1 MQNHLQKFIFIIVLT
16 FLSSTGFAQFEGG
29 ISDGF
34 ANIRVGDTCHFAAY
48 TPFAGGISDGFAHA
62 RLGDSC
68 SFTAFTP
75 FAGGI
80 SDGFANAR
88 LGDTCQFIAF
98 TPFAGG
104 ISDGFA
110 NARLGDT
117 CSFTTFSP
125 FLGGIS
131 DGFSNIRYG
140 DSCQYIVPCSDTT
153 LQSIELCFGESLT
166 VGTNTYSISGDY
178 TDVLTNQDGCD
189 SIVIT
194 NLTVMPQITG
204 VDTQIA
210 CHSFTWIDGNTYTSS
225 NNTAT
230 HTIVGGAVNGCDS
243 IVSLDLTIHD
253 VVYGTDTQIA
263 CHSFTWIDGN
273 TYTSSN
279 NTATHTIVG
288 GAVNGCDSI
297 VSLDLTIHDVVYG
310 TDTQIACHSFT
321 WIDGN
326 TYTSSNN
333 TATHTIVGGAVN
345 GCDSIVSLD
354 LTIHDVVYGTDTQI
368 ACHSFTW
375 IDGNTYTSS
384 NNTATHTIVGG
395 AVNGCDSIVS
405 LDLTIH
411 DVVYGTD
418 TQIACHSFT
427 WIDGN
432 TYTSSNN
439 TATHTIVG
447 GAVNGCDSI
456 VSLDLTIHDV
466 VYGTD
471 TQIACH
477 SFTWIDGNT
486 YTSSNNTA
494 THTIV
499 GGAVNGCD
507 SIVSLDLTIHDVVYG
522 TDTQI
527 ACHSFTWI
535 DGNTYTSSNN
545 TATHTI
551 VGGAVNGCD
560 SIVSLDLTIHDVVY
574 GTDTQIACHSF
585 TWIDGNTYTSS
596 NNTATHTIVGGAVN
610 GCDSIVSLDL
620 TIHDVVYGT
629 DTQIACY
636 SFSWIDGNTYTS
648 SNNTATYTIVGG
660 AVNGCDSIVSL
671 DLTIHDVVY
680 GTDTQIACNSFTWI
694 DGNTYTS
701 SNNTAT
707 YTIVGGAVNGCDSI
721 VSLDLTIH
729 DVVYGTDTQIAC
741 HSFTWIDGNTY
752 TSSNNTATHT
762 IVGGAVN
769 GCYSIVSLDLT
780 IHDLVYGTDTI
791 IACHSF
797 TWIDGNTYTSSNN
810 TATHTIVGGAVNGCD
825 SIVSLDLTIHDVV
838 YGTDTQIAC
847 HSFTWIDGNT
857 YTSSNNTA
865 THTIVGGAVN
875 GCDSI
880 VSLDLTI
887 HDVVYGTDT
896 QIACHS
902 FTWIDGNTYT
912 SSNNTATHTIV
923 GGAVNGCDSIVSLDL
938 TIHDVVYGTDTQI
951 ACHSF
956 TWIDGNTYTSSN
968 NTATHTIVGGAVNG
982 CDSIVSLDLT
992 IHDVVYGT
1000 DTQIACHSFTWIDG
1014 NTYTSSNNTA
1024 THTIVGGAV
1033 NGCDSIVSLDL
1044 TIHDVVYGTDTQI
1057 ACHSFTWIDGNT
1069 YTSSNNTATHT
1080 IVGGAVNGCDSIVSL
1095 DLTIHDVVYGTDTQ
1109 IACYSFSWIDGNTYT
1124 SSNNTATY
1132 TIVGGAVN
1140 GCDSIVSLDLTIHD
1154 VVYGTDTQIA
1164 CNSFTW
1170 IDGNTYTS
1178 SNNTATYTIVGGAVN
1193 GCDSI
1198 VSLDLTIHDVVYG
1211 TDTQIACHSFTWIDG
1226 NTYTSSN
1233 NTATHTIVGGA
1244 VNGCYSIVSLDL
1256 TIHDLVYGTDTIIAC
1271 HSFTWIDGNTYTS
1284 SNNTATHTIVGG
1296 AVNGCDSIV
1305 SLDLTIH
1312 DVVYGTD
1319 TQIACHS
1326 FTWIDGNTY
1335 TSSNNTA
1342 THTIVGGAVNGCDSI
1357 VSLDLTIHDVVY
1369 GTDTQI
1375 ACHSFTWIDGNTYT
1389 SSNNTA
1395 THTIV
1400 GGAVNGCDSIVSLDL
1415 TIHDVVY
1422 GTDTQIACHSF
1433 TWIDGNTYTSSN
1445 NTATHTIV
1453 GGAVNGCDSIVSLDL
1468 TIHDVVYGTDTQI
1481 ACHSFTWI
1489 DGNTYTSSN
1498 NTATHTIV
1506 GGAVNGC
1513 DSIVSLDLTIHD
1525 VVYGTDTQIACH
1537 SFTWID
1543 GNTYTSSNN
1552 TATHTIVGGAVNGC
1566 DSIVSL
1572 DLTIHDVVYG
1582 TDTQIACHSFT
1593 WIDGNTYT
1601 SSNNTATHTIVGGAV
1616 NGCDSIVSLDLT
1628 IHDVVYGTD
1637 TQIACHSFT
1646 WIDGNTYTS
1655 SNNTAT
1661 HTIVGGAVNG
1671 CDSIVSLDLTIHDVV
1686 YGTDTQIACHSFT
1699 WIDGNTYTS
1708 SNNTATHTIVGGAV
1722 NGCDSIVSLD
1732 LTIHDVVYG
1741 TDTQIACHSFTWIDG
1756 NTYTSSNNTATHT
1769 IVGGAVNG
1777 CDSIVSLDLTIHD
1790 VVYGTDTQI
1799 ACHSFTWIDGNTY
1812 TSSNNTAT
1820 HTIVGG
1826 AVNGCDSIVS
1836 LDLTIHDV
1844 VYGTDTQIACYSFSW
1859 IDGNTYTSSNNT
1871 ATYTIVGG
1879 AVNGCDSIVSLDLTI
1894 HDVVYGTDTQI
1905 ACHSFTWI
1913 DGNTYTS
1920 SNNTATY
1927 TIVGGAVNGC
1937 DSIVSLDLTIHDV
1950 VYGTDTQIA

>member
-439 TATHTIVG
+439 TAT
-447 GAVNGCDSI
+447 
-456 VSLDLTIHDV
+456 
-466 VYGTD
+466 
-471 TQIACH
+471 
-477 SFTWIDGNT
+477 
-486 YTSSNNTA
+486 
-494 THTIV
+494 
-499 GGAVNGCD
+499 
-507 SIVSLDLTIHDVVYG
+507 
-522 TDTQI
+522 
-527 ACHSFTWI
+527 
-535 DGNTYTSSNN
+535 
-545 TATHTI
+545 
-551 VGGAVNGCD
+551 
-560 SIVSLDLTIHDVVY
+560 
-574 GTDTQIACHSF
+574 
-585 TWIDGNTYTSS
+585 
-596 NNTATHTIVGGAVN
+596 
-610 GCDSIVSLDL
+610 
-620 TIHDVVYGT
+620 
-629 DTQIACY
+629 
-636 SFSWIDGNTYTS
+636 
-648 SNNTATYTIVGG
+648 
-660 AVNGCDSIVSL
+660 
-671 DLTIHDVVY
+671 
-680 GTDTQIACNSFTWI
+680 
-694 DGNTYTS
+694 
-701 SNNTAT
+701 

-741 HSFTWIDGNTY
+741 HSFTWIDGYTY
-752 TSSNNTATHT
+752 TSN
-762 IVGGAVN
+762 
-769 GCYSIVSLDLT
+769 
-780 IHDLVYGTDTI
+780 
-791 IACHSF
+791 
-797 TWIDGNTYTSSNN
+797 NN

-1109 IACYSFSWIDGNTYT
+1109 IACN
-1124 SSNNTATY
+1124 
-1132 TIVGGAVN
+1132 
-1140 GCDSIVSLDLTIHD
+1140 
-1154 VVYGTDTQIA
+1154 
-1164 CNSFTW
+1164 
-1170 IDGNTYTS
+1170 
-1178 SNNTATYTIVGGAVN
+1178 
-1193 GCDSI
+1193 
-1198 VSLDLTIHDVVYG
+1198 
-1211 TDTQIACHSFTWIDG
+1211 
-1226 NTYTSSN
+1226 
-1233 NTATHTIVGGA
+1233 
-1244 VNGCYSIVSLDL
+1244 
-1256 TIHDLVYGTDTIIAC
+1256 
-1271 HSFTWIDGNTYTS
+1271 SFTWIDGNTYTS

-1375 ACHSFTWIDGNTYT
+1375 ACHSFTW
-1389 SSNNTA
+1389 
-1395 THTIV
+1395 
-1400 GGAVNGCDSIVSLDL
+1400 
-1415 TIHDVVY
+1415 
-1422 GTDTQIACHSF
+1422 
-1433 TWIDGNTYTSSN
+1433 
-1445 NTATHTIV
+1445 
-1453 GGAVNGCDSIVSLDL
+1453 
-1468 TIHDVVYGTDTQI
+1468 
-1481 ACHSFTWI
+1481 
-1489 DGNTYTSSN
+1489 
-1498 NTATHTIV
+1498 
-1506 GGAVNGC
+1506 
-1513 DSIVSLDLTIHD
+1513 
-1525 VVYGTDTQIACH
+1525 
-1537 SFTWID
+1537 
-1543 GNTYTSSNN
+1543 
-1552 TATHTIVGGAVNGC
+1552 
-1566 DSIVSL
+1566 
-1572 DLTIHDVVYG
+1572 
-1582 TDTQIACHSFT
+1582 
-1593 WIDGNTYT
+1593 
-1601 SSNNTATHTIVGGAV
+1601 
-1616 NGCDSIVSLDLT
+1616 
-1628 IHDVVYGTD
+1628 
-1637 TQIACHSFT
+1637 
-1646 WIDGNTYTS
+1646 
-1655 SNNTAT
+1655 
-1661 HTIVGGAVNG
+1661 
-1671 CDSIVSLDLTIHDVV
+1671 
-1686 YGTDTQIACHSFT
+1686 
-1699 WIDGNTYTS
+1699 
-1708 SNNTATHTIVGGAV
+1708 
-1722 NGCDSIVSLD
+1722 
-1732 LTIHDVVYG
+1732 
-1741 TDTQIACHSFTWIDG
+1741 
-1756 NTYTSSNNTATHT
+1756 
-1769 IVGGAVNG
+1769 
-1777 CDSIVSLDLTIHD
+1777 
-1790 VVYGTDTQI
+1790 
-1799 ACHSFTWIDGNTY
+1799 
-1812 TSSNNTAT
+1812 
-1820 HTIVGG
+1820 
-1826 AVNGCDSIVS
+1826 
-1836 LDLTIHDV
+1836 
-1844 VYGTDTQIACYSFSW
+1844 
-1859 IDGNTYTSSNNT
+1859 
-1871 ATYTIVGG
+1871 
-1879 AVNGCDSIVSLDLTI
+1879 
-1894 HDVVYGTDTQI
+1894 
-1905 ACHSFTWI
+1905 
-1913 DGNTYTS
+1913 
-1920 SNNTATY
+1920 
-1927 TIVGGAVNGC
+1927 
-1937 DSIVSLDLTIHDV
+1937 
-1950 VYGTDTQIA
+1950 

>member
-439 TATHTIVG
+439 TATYTIVG

-477 SFTWIDGNT
+477 SFTWIDGYT
-486 YTSSNNTA
+486 YTSNNNTA

-629 DTQIACY
+629 DTQ
-636 SFSWIDGNTYTS
+636 
-648 SNNTATYTIVGG
+648 
-660 AVNGCDSIVSL
+660 
-671 DLTIHDVVY
+671 
-680 GTDTQIACNSFTWI
+680 
-694 DGNTYTS
+694 
-701 SNNTAT
+701 
-707 YTIVGGAVNGCDSI
+707 
-721 VSLDLTIH
+721 
-729 DVVYGTDTQIAC
+729 
-741 HSFTWIDGNTY
+741 
-752 TSSNNTATHT
+752 
-762 IVGGAVN
+762 
-769 GCYSIVSLDLT
+769 
-780 IHDLVYGTDTI
+780 
-791 IACHSF
+791 
-797 TWIDGNTYTSSNN
+797 
-810 TATHTIVGGAVNGCD
+810 
-825 SIVSLDLTIHDVV
+825 
-838 YGTDTQIAC
+838 
-847 HSFTWIDGNT
+847 
-857 YTSSNNTA
+857 
-865 THTIVGGAVN
+865 
-875 GCDSI
+875 
-880 VSLDLTI
+880 
-887 HDVVYGTDT
+887 
-896 QIACHS
+896 
-902 FTWIDGNTYT
+902 
-912 SSNNTATHTIV
+912 
-923 GGAVNGCDSIVSLDL
+923 
-938 TIHDVVYGTDTQI
+938 
-951 ACHSF
+951 
-956 TWIDGNTYTSSN
+956 
-968 NTATHTIVGGAVNG
+968 
-982 CDSIVSLDLT
+982 
-992 IHDVVYGT
+992 
-1000 DTQIACHSFTWIDG
+1000 
-1014 NTYTSSNNTA
+1014 
-1024 THTIVGGAV
+1024 
-1033 NGCDSIVSLDL
+1033 
-1044 TIHDVVYGTDTQI
+1044 
-1057 ACHSFTWIDGNT
+1057 
-1069 YTSSNNTATHT
+1069 
-1080 IVGGAVNGCDSIVSL
+1080 
-1095 DLTIHDVVYGTDTQ
+1095 
-1109 IACYSFSWIDGNTYT
+1109 
-1124 SSNNTATY
+1124 
-1132 TIVGGAVN
+1132 
-1140 GCDSIVSLDLTIHD
+1140 
-1154 VVYGTDTQIA
+1154 
-1164 CNSFTW
+1164 
-1170 IDGNTYTS
+1170 
-1178 SNNTATYTIVGGAVN
+1178 
-1193 GCDSI
+1193 
-1198 VSLDLTIHDVVYG
+1198 
-1211 TDTQIACHSFTWIDG
+1211 
-1226 NTYTSSN
+1226 
-1233 NTATHTIVGGA
+1233 
-1244 VNGCYSIVSLDL
+1244 
-1256 TIHDLVYGTDTIIAC
+1256 
-1271 HSFTWIDGNTYTS
+1271 
-1284 SNNTATHTIVGG
+1284 
-1296 AVNGCDSIV
+1296 
-1305 SLDLTIH
+1305 
-1312 DVVYGTD
+1312 
-1319 TQIACHS
+1319 
-1326 FTWIDGNTY
+1326 
-1335 TSSNNTA
+1335 
-1342 THTIVGGAVNGCDSI
+1342 
-1357 VSLDLTIHDVVY
+1357 
-1369 GTDTQI
+1369 
-1375 ACHSFTWIDGNTYT
+1375 
-1389 SSNNTA
+1389 
-1395 THTIV
+1395 
-1400 GGAVNGCDSIVSLDL
+1400 
-1415 TIHDVVY
+1415 
-1422 GTDTQIACHSF
+1422 
-1433 TWIDGNTYTSSN
+1433 
-1445 NTATHTIV
+1445 
-1453 GGAVNGCDSIVSLDL
+1453 
-1468 TIHDVVYGTDTQI
+1468 
-1481 ACHSFTWI
+1481 
-1489 DGNTYTSSN
+1489 
-1498 NTATHTIV
+1498 
-1506 GGAVNGC
+1506 
-1513 DSIVSLDLTIHD
+1513 
-1525 VVYGTDTQIACH
+1525 
-1537 SFTWID
+1537 
-1543 GNTYTSSNN
+1543 
-1552 TATHTIVGGAVNGC
+1552 
-1566 DSIVSL
+1566 
-1572 DLTIHDVVYG
+1572 
-1582 TDTQIACHSFT
+1582 
-1593 WIDGNTYT
+1593 
-1601 SSNNTATHTIVGGAV
+1601 
-1616 NGCDSIVSLDLT
+1616 
-1628 IHDVVYGTD
+1628 
-1637 TQIACHSFT
+1637 
-1646 WIDGNTYTS
+1646 
-1655 SNNTAT
+1655 
-1661 HTIVGGAVNG
+1661 
-1671 CDSIVSLDLTIHDVV
+1671 
-1686 YGTDTQIACHSFT
+1686 
-1699 WIDGNTYTS
+1699 
-1708 SNNTATHTIVGGAV
+1708 
-1722 NGCDSIVSLD
+1722 
-1732 LTIHDVVYG
+1732 
-1741 TDTQIACHSFTWIDG
+1741 
-1756 NTYTSSNNTATHT
+1756 
-1769 IVGGAVNG
+1769 
-1777 CDSIVSLDLTIHD
+1777 
-1790 VVYGTDTQI
+1790 
-1799 ACHSFTWIDGNTY
+1799 
-1812 TSSNNTAT
+1812 
-1820 HTIVGG
+1820 
-1826 AVNGCDSIVS
+1826 
-1836 LDLTIHDV
+1836 
-1844 VYGTDTQIACYSFSW
+1844 
-1859 IDGNTYTSSNNT
+1859 
-1871 ATYTIVGG
+1871 
-1879 AVNGCDSIVSLDLTI
+1879 
-1894 HDVVYGTDTQI
+1894 
-1905 ACHSFTWI
+1905 
-1913 DGNTYTS
+1913 
-1920 SNNTATY
+1920 
-1927 TIVGGAVNGC
+1927 
-1937 DSIVSLDLTIHDV
+1937 
-1950 VYGTDTQIA
+1950 